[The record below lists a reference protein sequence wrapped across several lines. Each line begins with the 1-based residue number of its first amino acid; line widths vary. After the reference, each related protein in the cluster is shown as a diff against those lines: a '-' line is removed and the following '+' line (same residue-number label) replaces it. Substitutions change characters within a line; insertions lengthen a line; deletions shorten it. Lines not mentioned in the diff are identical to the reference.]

1 MTRTSIFVV
10 EDERI
15 VAKGIEKQLKGLGYE
30 VAGLASTGEEAVL
43 KATDLRPDLILM
55 DIHLGAGMDG
65 VEAANLIRTRLGTP
79 IVFLTAHSDEATLQ
93 RAKVTEPAGFILKPY
108 EDRDIQ
114 TAIEIGLY
122 KSKMD
127 RRLRENEQWLA
138 ASLSSIGDGVI
149 ATDEGGRVRFMNLMA
164 ERLTEW
170 TEADALGRDVLE
182 IFHIVEEKTRQPV
195 PNPIQGALATGYPT
209 SLSQNTILIGRA
221 GTEFLLDDIA
231 APIRDVNGR
240 VEGAVLV
247 FRDVTERRRLE
258 EHLRQAQKMEAIGQL
273 AGGIAHDFNNIMAVI
288 MWFGELLLAGNQ
300 RTKQRQELARNILE
314 AGKHGAMLTRQ
325 IMAFSRKQI
334 LMPFVLSLN
343 TILQDMGTMVKS
355 LIGSSIELV
364 VELAP
369 DLALIKADPSQ
380 IVQVVLNLAANA
392 HDAMPKG
399 GRLIVATANVELGE
413 PTSQQHPD
421 VTPGQ
426 YVLLSVRDTGSGM
439 SDDVLSHI
447 FEPFFTTKET
457 GKGTGLGL
465 ATVYG
470 IVKQSGGHID
480 VSSKAGQGT
489 TFRVYLPVAKEAPPK
504 PSSPG
509 IRAAAKGHETILI
522 VEDHDTVRNMIAMLL
537 QQHGYN
543 VLEAPNGSE
552 GLAVAEKHRGP
563 IHLVITDLVMPKLS
577 GREMADRLTALKP
590 GLRVLFMSGY
600 TEDVVIQQGVN
611 SSTVDFLHKP
621 FDVAALTQKVREILD
636 RE

>member
-1 MTRTSIFVV
+1 MTTTNILVV

-15 VAKGIEKQLKGLGYE
+15 LAKGIEKQLKRLGYE
-30 VAGLASTGEEAVL
+30 VAGLVSSGEEAVRQA
-43 KATDLRPDLILM
+43 KELRPDLILM

-93 RAKVTEPAGFILKPY
+93 RAKVTEPSGFILKPY

-114 TAIEIGLY
+114 TAVEIGLY
-122 KSKMD
+122 KSMMD

-138 ASLSSIGDGVI
+138 ATLSSIADGVI
-149 ATDEGGRVRFMNLMA
+149 ATDGVGRVRFMNLVA
-164 ERLTEW
+164 ERLTGW

-195 PNPIQGALATGYPT
+195 PNPVLGALATGSPAT
-209 SLSQNTILIGRA
+209 LSQNTILISRVA
-221 GTEFLLDDIA
+221 TEFLLDDIA

-240 VEGAVLV
+240 IEGAVLV

-273 AGGIAHDFNNIMAVI
+273 AGGIAHDFNNIMAVVI
-288 MWFGELLLAGNQ
+288 WFGELLLAGNQ
-300 RTKQRQELARNILE
+300 RAKQRQELARNILE
-314 AGKHGAMLTRQ
+314 AGKQGVMLTRQ

-334 LMPFVLSLN
+334 LMPSVLSLN
-343 TILQDMGTMVKS
+343 TVLRDMGPMVKS
-355 LIGSSIELV
+355 LIGSGIELV

-380 IVQVVLNLAANA
+380 IGQVVLNLAANA

-399 GRLIVATANVELGE
+399 GRLIITTANVELGE
-413 PTSQQHPD
+413 PTNQQHPD
-421 VTPGQ
+421 VTPGR
-426 YVLLSVRDTGSGM
+426 YALLSVHDTGSGM

-447 FEPFFTTKET
+447 FEPFFTTKDA

-470 IVKQSGGHID
+470 IVKQGRGHID
-480 VSSKAGQGT
+480 VSSKVGQGT
-489 TFRVYLPVAKEAPPK
+489 TFRVYLPVVEEAPAK
-504 PSSPG
+504 PNSQS
-509 IRAAAKGHETILI
+509 IQLTSKGHETILI

-543 VLEAPNGSE
+543 VLEASNGAE
-552 GLAVAEKHRGP
+552 GLAVAENHRGP

-577 GREMADRLTALKP
+577 GREMADRLTALNP
-590 GLRVLFMSGY
+590 GLPVLFMSGY
-600 TEDVVIQQGVN
+600 TEDVVIQQGVE

-621 FDVAALTQKVREILD
+621 FDVTALTQKVREILD
-636 RE
+636 RD

>member
-1 MTRTSIFVV
+1 MTTTSILVV

-15 VAKGIEKQLKGLGYE
+15 IAKGIEKRLKGLGYE
-30 VAGLASTGEEAVL
+30 VTGLASTGEEAIRQ
-43 KATDLRPDLILM
+43 ATEGRPDLILM
-55 DIHLGAGMDG
+55 DIHLGSGMDG

-93 RAKVTEPAGFILKPY
+93 RAKVTEPSGFILKPY

-114 TAIEIGLY
+114 TAVEIGLY
-122 KSKMD
+122 KSMMD
-127 RRLRENEQWLA
+127 RRLRENEQWLE

-149 ATDEGGRVRFMNLMA
+149 ATDEGGRVRFMNPMA
-164 ERLTEW
+164 ERLTGW
-170 TEADALGRDVLE
+170 IEADALGREVLE
-182 IFHIVEEKTRQPV
+182 IFHIVEEKTHQPV
-195 PNPIQGALATGYPT
+195 SNPVLGALATGSPAN
-209 SLSQNTILIGRA
+209 LSQNTILISRA

-258 EHLRQAQKMEAIGQL
+258 EHLRQAQKMEAIGRL
-273 AGGIAHDFNNIMAVI
+273 AGGIAHDFNNIMAVV

-300 RTKQRQELARNILE
+300 RAKQRQELARNILE
-314 AGKHGAMLTRQ
+314 VGKQGAMLTRQ

-334 LMPFVLSLN
+334 LMPFALSLN
-343 TILQDMGTMVKS
+343 TVLRDMGPMVKS
-355 LIGSSIELV
+355 LVGSGIELV

-380 IVQVVLNLAANA
+380 IGQVVLNLAANA

-399 GRLIVATANVELGE
+399 GRLVVTTANVELDE
-413 PTSQQHPD
+413 PASRQHPD
-421 VTPGQ
+421 VTPGR
-426 YVLLSVRDTGSGM
+426 YVLLSVCDNGSGM

-447 FEPFFTTKET
+447 FEPFFTTKDT

-470 IVKQSGGHID
+470 IVQQSRGHID
-480 VSSKAGQGT
+480 VSSKVGQGT
-489 TFRVYLPVAKEAPPK
+489 TFRVYLPVVKEAPTK
-504 PSSPG
+504 PSSPS
-509 IRAAAKGHETILI
+509 IQPATKGHETILI
-522 VEDHDTVRNMIAMLL
+522 VEDHDTVRNMIVMLL
-537 QQHGYN
+537 RQHGYT
-543 VLEAPNGSE
+543 VLEASNGSE
-552 GLAVAEKHRGP
+552 GLAVAEDHRGP

-600 TEDVVIQQGVN
+600 TEDVVIQQGVE
-611 SSTVDFLHKP
+611 SSTVDLLHKP
-621 FDVAALTQKVREILD
+621 FDITALTQKMREILD
-636 RE
+636 RD

>member
-1 MTRTSIFVV
+1 MTTTSILVV

-15 VAKGIEKQLKGLGYE
+15 IAKGIEKRLKGLGYE
-30 VAGLASTGEEAVL
+30 VTGLASTGEEAIRQ
-43 KATDLRPDLILM
+43 ATEGRPDLILM
-55 DIHLGAGMDG
+55 DIHLGSGMDG

-93 RAKVTEPAGFILKPY
+93 RAKVTEPSGFILKPY

-114 TAIEIGLY
+114 TAVEIGLY
-122 KSKMD
+122 KSMMD
-127 RRLRENEQWLA
+127 RRLRENEQWLE

-149 ATDEGGRVRFMNLMA
+149 ATDEGGRVRFMNPVA
-164 ERLTEW
+164 ERLTGW
-170 TEADALGRDVLE
+170 TEADALGREVLE

-195 PNPIQGALATGYPT
+195 PNPVLGALAMGSPAN
-209 SLSQNTILIGRA
+209 LSQNTILISRA

-258 EHLRQAQKMEAIGQL
+258 EHLRQAQKMEAIGRL
-273 AGGIAHDFNNIMAVI
+273 AGGIAHDFNNIMAVV

-300 RTKQRQELARNILE
+300 RAKQRQELARNILE
-314 AGKHGAMLTRQ
+314 VGKQGAMLTRQ

-334 LMPFVLSLN
+334 LMPFALSLN
-343 TILQDMGTMVKS
+343 TVLRDMGPMVKS
-355 LIGSSIELV
+355 LVGSGIELV

-369 DLALIKADPSQ
+369 DLALTKADPSQ
-380 IVQVVLNLAANA
+380 IGQVVLNLAANA

-399 GRLIVATANVELGE
+399 GRLVVTTANVELDE
-413 PTSQQHPD
+413 PASRQHPD
-421 VTPGQ
+421 VTPGR
-426 YVLLSVRDTGSGM
+426 YVLLSVCDNGSGM

-447 FEPFFTTKET
+447 FEPFFTTKDT

-470 IVKQSGGHID
+470 IVKQSRGHID
-480 VSSKAGQGT
+480 VSSKVGQGT
-489 TFRVYLPVAKEAPPK
+489 TFRVYLPVVKEAPTK
-504 PSSPG
+504 PSSPSSQP
-509 IRAAAKGHETILI
+509 ATKGHETILI
-522 VEDHDTVRNMIAMLL
+522 VEDHDTVRNMIVMLL
-537 QQHGYN
+537 RQHGYT
-543 VLEAPNGSE
+543 VLEASNGSE
-552 GLAVAEKHRGP
+552 GLAVAEDHRGP

-600 TEDVVIQQGVN
+600 TEDVVIQQGVE
-611 SSTVDFLHKP
+611 SSTVDLLHKP
-621 FDVAALTQKVREILD
+621 FDITALTQKMREILD
-636 RE
+636 RD

>member
-1 MTRTSIFVV
+1 S
-10 EDERI
+10 
-15 VAKGIEKQLKGLGYE
+15 
-30 VAGLASTGEEAVL
+30 SGEEAVRQA
-43 KATDLRPDLILM
+43 KELRPDLILM

-93 RAKVTEPAGFILKPY
+93 RAKVTEPSGFILKPY

-122 KSKMD
+122 KSMMD
-127 RRLRENEQWLA
+127 RRLRENEQWLT

-149 ATDEGGRVRFMNLMA
+149 ATDEGGRVRFMNLVA
-164 ERLTEW
+164 ERLTGW
-170 TEADALGRDVLE
+170 TKADARGRDVLE

-195 PNPIQGALATGYPT
+195 PNPVHGALATGSPT
-209 SLSQNTILIGRA
+209 NLSQDTILIGRA
-221 GTEFLLDDIA
+221 GAEFLLDDIA

-258 EHLRQAQKMEAIGQL
+258 EHLRQAQKMEAIGRL
-273 AGGIAHDFNNIMAVI
+273 AGGIAHDFNNIMAVV

-300 RTKQRQELARNILE
+300 RAKQRQELARNILE
-314 AGKHGAMLTRQ
+314 VGKQGAMLTRQ

-343 TILQDMGTMVKS
+343 TVLRDMGPMVKS
-355 LIGSSIELV
+355 LIGSGIELV

-369 DLALIKADPSQ
+369 DLALVKADPSQ
-380 IVQVVLNLAANA
+380 IGQVVLNLAANA

-399 GRLIVATANVELGE
+399 GRLTVATANVELGE

-421 VTPGQ
+421 VTPGR
-426 YVLLSVRDTGSGM
+426 YVLLSIRDTGSGM

-447 FEPFFTTKET
+447 FEPFFTTKDA

-470 IVKQSGGHID
+470 IVKQSRGHID
-480 VSSKAGQGT
+480 VSSKVGQGT
-489 TFRVYLPVAKEAPPK
+489 TFRVYLPVVKEAPTT
-504 PSSPG
+504 PSSPS
-509 IRAAAKGHETILI
+509 IQPATKGHETILI

-543 VLEAPNGSE
+543 VLEASNGSE
-552 GLAVAEKHRGP
+552 GLAVAENHREP

-577 GREMADRLTALKP
+577 GREMADRLTVLRP

-600 TEDVVIQQGVN
+600 TEDVVIQQGVE

-621 FDVAALTQKVREILD
+621 FDIAALTQKVREILD